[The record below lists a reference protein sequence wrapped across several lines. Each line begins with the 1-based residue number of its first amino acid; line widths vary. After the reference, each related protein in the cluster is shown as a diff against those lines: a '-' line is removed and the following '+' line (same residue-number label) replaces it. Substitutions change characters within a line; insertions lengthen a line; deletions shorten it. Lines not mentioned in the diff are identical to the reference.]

1 MKEVIGFNVKRIS
14 KATEEKIRADECL
27 EEGNPLEYIFLR
39 QGKEVERMFA
49 HSLEKKPAPIHPRT
63 PEELAQWKAFVAKA
77 RRGRQ
82 AKKLRTE

>member
-1 MKEVIGFNVKRIS
+1 
-14 KATEEKIRADECL
+14 
-27 EEGNPLEYIFLR
+27 
-39 QGKEVERMFA
+39 MFA